1 MNQFLSLAKQAI
13 NAHGES
19 CTYIKVA
26 TGSYDVDTG
35 TVTNSEISNSVIAY
49 RKHIRANQYHYPNL
63 VGKDA
68 IIVYITADSI
78 VGLPSVNDKFTFGS
92 TTYTISSVQEH
103 RALNELVLY
112 RIACY
117 KA

>member
-1 MNQFLSLAKQAI
+1 MNQFLTIAKQAI
-13 NAHGES
+13 LMHGEP
-19 CTYIKVA
+19 CTYSKVT
-26 TGSYDVDTG
+26 TGSYDVNTG
-35 TVTNSEISNSVIAY
+35 MVTNSESSSLITAY
-49 RKHIRANQYHYPNL
+49 RKHIRANQYNYPNL

-68 IIVYITADSI
+68 IIAYITADSI
-78 VGLPSVNDKFTFGS
+78 VGLPSVNDKLTFGS
-92 TTYTISSVQEH
+92 TTYTASSIQEH